1 MAYNSIEGRRDTVC
15 GASES

>member
-1 MAYNSIEGRRDTVC
+1 MAYSIEGRRDTVC